1 MNIDQYIYDLLY
13 SIPPNVDYTDL
24 PEELDKEDIS
34 LDRINGL
41 LNIINRE
48 NDIYLL
54 FRSSFLLNS
63 WGFDEGFQKI
73 TSLLYKNKL
82 NNLIVNNKN
91 SSDDTYKH
99 VLSSYISYWAIKS
112 DSGMGEEARKKYTNQ

>member
-24 PEELDKEDIS
+24 PEELDREDIS
-34 LDRINGL
+34 LDHVNGL

-73 TSLLYKNKL
+73 TSLFISKVFYEKQIKL
-82 NNLIVNNKN
+82 SEYGLQIV
-91 SSDDTYKH
+91 
-99 VLSSYISYWAIKS
+99 
-112 DSGMGEEARKKYTNQ
+112 

>member
-34 LDRINGL
+34 LDHVNGL

-99 VLSSYISYWAIKS
+99 VLSSYISYCAIKS
-112 DSGMGEEARKKYTNQ
+112 DSRMGEEARKKYTNQ

>member
-24 PEELDKEDIS
+24 PEELDREDIS
-34 LDRINGL
+34 LDHVNGL

-54 FRSSFLLNS
+54 FRY
-63 WGFDEGFQKI
+63 
-73 TSLLYKNKL
+73 SLLPML
-82 NNLIVNNKN
+82 
-91 SSDDTYKH
+91 
-99 VLSSYISYWAIKS
+99 
-112 DSGMGEEARKKYTNQ
+112 